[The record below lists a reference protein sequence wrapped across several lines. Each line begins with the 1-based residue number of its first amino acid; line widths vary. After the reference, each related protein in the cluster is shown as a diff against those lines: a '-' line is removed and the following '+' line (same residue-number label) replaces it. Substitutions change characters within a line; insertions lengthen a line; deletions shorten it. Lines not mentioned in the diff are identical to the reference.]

1 MSPVFSLLTS
11 LTDHDHDQLFF
22 ISLNRFLKVVKMVLD
37 FHHILSGAQ
46 NYEVI

>member
-11 LTDHDHDQLFF
+11 LTDHDHDLFL
-22 ISLNRFLKVVKMVLD
+22 ISLNGFLKVVKMVLD
-37 FHHILSGAQ
+37 FHHILSGAR